1 MSGLASRIPIGASG
15 YFELD
20 VATFKEIPNDPG
32 LVSSMQ
38 SAIEATAAHASA
50 LANEVYTTSTK
61 KGAFRTYVEA
71 RGQEPPSGPGDDN
84 GYWRGYWARA
94 LWSSRPKITDTGSR

>member
-1 MSGLASRIPIGASG
+1 MASRIPIGSSG

-50 LANEVYTTSTK
+50 LANETYTTSTK
-61 KGAFRTYVEA
+61 KGVFRTYVEA
-71 RGQEPPSGPGDDN
+71 RGQEPPSG
-84 GYWRGYWARA
+84 GYWRGKKAAA